1 MNVAGRRSLIKKQEI
16 FSLLF
21 SSLENEPCCASQVL
35 YCGVILPSLKL
46 YTANKNQIT
55 HLKASNKTKTTNTGK
70 KITDHEDNT
79 NSKQHSFEILTKK
92 KEYREKQGKP

>member
-1 MNVAGRRSLIKKQEI
+1 MNVAGYCPFIKKQEI

-35 YCGVILPSLKL
+35 YYWVILPSLKL
-46 YTANKNQIT
+46 YTANKNQKQE
-55 HLKASNKTKTTNTGK
+55 LEASNKTKTTNTGK

-92 KEYREKQGKP
+92 KEYRKKQGKP